1 VRKLF
6 ILQSLRHA
14 PGYPISFHKVR
25 VKMMAREWNA
35 TYGKAADEC
44 GQFTTEFTLQRDITT

>member
-1 VRKLF
+1 MRKLF

-25 VKMMAREWNA
+25 VKMMAREWKA
-35 TYGKAADEC
+35 TYGKAPGQW
-44 GQFTTEFTLQRDITT
+44 GQFITGYHKEFTL